1 VKQKTHNI
9 YHKILKMD
17 KETLRMQMLAG
28 VITEGQYKAKL
39 EEATQKDSLNEHM
52 IGGIVGVG
60 AINQIPSR
68 AQTDYEMAFEHFLGE
83 RYQIK
88 PNRER
93 DDIKDINEAEDAGI
107 VNSESLA
114 YYINELIDLADD
126 MEYTPEMVK
135 ELNALKNSLPG
146 GVEEMSIEDALD
158 IMQQTIDIT
167 EDDIS
172 AIEAL
177 DQAVD
182 GDPAVIAK
190 AREIYGLD
198 EAKKPGTFKK
208 RSAMAKKARAGK
220 DIGEKGKNFE
230 KIAKSAAKKYGSEE
244 AGKKVAGAVMYGK
257 LNK

>member
-1 VKQKTHNI
+1 
-9 YHKILKMD
+9 MD

-68 AQTDYEMAFEHFLGE
+68 AKTDYEMAFEHFLGE

-93 DDIKDINEAEDAGI
+93 DDIKDINEE
-107 VNSESLA
+107 E
-114 YYINELIDLADD
+114 E
-126 MEYTPEMVK
+126 
-135 ELNALKNSLPG
+135 
-146 GVEEMSIEDALD
+146 VEEGKEGKMYFHVLEDGGYGEIGHQGVYDTKEEAQNRADSLSD
-158 IMQQTIDIT
+158 MFPNSSFYVEASDS
-167 EDDIS
+167 EDEPYS
-172 AIEAL
+172 VTMEE
-177 DQAVD
+177 
-182 GDPAVIAK
+182 GK
-190 AREIYGLD
+190 